1 MNSVGVGLEPA
12 RGLIPFSR
20 ADEQYRP
27 VRLRGIK
34 PQLHTTMVEM
44 GSPHQRASTSIR
56 QRMGDFLPLRLYTR
70 REISDKL
77 GGGVQDYL
85 PHADGRVVC
94 ACLSREYNPDA
105 PYVILPGTGP
115 DIVRW
120 GDVFAQQRDF
130 VPVFLKRATNA
141 WQYVGRFRVQ
151 ERSVDAE
158 QIERWGVVSDRL
170 GEISMVLYL
179 ESEERP

>member
-1 MNSVGVGLEPA
+1 MA
-12 RGLIPFSR
+12 
-20 ADEQYRP
+20 
-27 VRLRGIK
+27 
-34 PQLHTTMVEM
+34 
-44 GSPHQRASTSIR
+44 
-56 QRMGDFLPLRLYTR
+56 DFLPLRLYTR

-105 PYVILPGTGP
+105 PHVILPGTGP

-120 GDVFAQQRDF
+120 GDVFAHQRDF

-158 QIERWGVVSDRL
+158 QIERWGVVSDRP

-179 ESEERP
+179 ESEESP

>member
-1 MNSVGVGLEPA
+1 
-12 RGLIPFSR
+12 
-20 ADEQYRP
+20 
-27 VRLRGIK
+27 
-34 PQLHTTMVEM
+34 MVEF
-44 GSPHQRASTSIR
+44 RA
-56 QRMGDFLPLRLYTR
+56 LRLYTR
-70 REISDKL
+70 REISDAL
-77 GGGVQDYL
+77 GGGIQDYL

-105 PYVILPGTGP
+105 PYVVLPGKGQ

-120 GDVFAQQRDF
+120 GDVFAQQREF

-151 ERSVDAE
+151 ERSVDDE
-158 QIERWGVVSDRL
+158 QIERWGVVSGRQ

-179 ESEERP
+179 EPDRSESAT